1 MFWVQQ
7 VIATLHVNLHV
18 GHMRGVYYARRLVVK
33 EREEREELYKFVGR
47 EYYFMMTPFDT
58 AGRDS

>member
-33 EREEREELYKFVGR
+33 EREEREELYKFVAENIIYDGT
-47 EYYFMMTPFDT
+47 F
-58 AGRDS
+58 